1 MYQAGLVLEGGG
13 MKGVYTAGV
22 LDYFMEQ
29 NVQFANAYGVSMG
42 ACALCSYISNQKG
55 RALATIV
62 DHLDKKEYCGLY
74 PLLTTGDIFNAKLCY
89 DTIPNEWNPYDYEA
103 AGRYPGRA
111 YAVLTDVVTGQPVYY
126 ELKDLHKDIAAVQ
139 ASSSMPLVSRMVEVD
154 GRLYLDGGISDGI
167 PIMHSLKS
175 GNRKNVVIL
184 TKEVGFRR
192 NAPKLLG
199 LVKMRYHKYPHVIH
213 DMAIRHTRYNRTMD
227 FLEKEEKRGNIFVIR
242 PQRKSAVGRIE
253 RDPVKLFA
261 LHREGYEDAKR
272 LFDDMMA
279 YLERE

>member
-1 MYQAGLVLEGGG
+1 MYQAGLILEGGG

-22 LDYFMEQ
+22 LDYFLEQ
-29 NVQFANAYGVSMG
+29 GITFEKSYGVSMG
-42 ACALCSYISNQKG
+42 ACVLCSFISGQKG

-74 PLLTTGDIFNAKLCY
+74 PLITTGDIFNADMCY
-89 DTIPNEWNPYDYEA
+89 NRIPNEWNPYDYETA
-103 AGRYPGRA
+103 EKYPGTV
-111 YAVLTDVVTGQPVYY
+111 YAVLTDVVTGKPVYY
-126 ELKDLHKDIAAVQ
+126 ELKDLHRDIVAVQ

-154 GRLYLDGGISDGI
+154 GRFYLDGGISDGI

-192 NAPKLLG
+192 KAPEMMG
-199 LVKMRYHKYPHVIH
+199 LIKMRYHKYPHIIH

-242 PQRKSAVGRIE
+242 PQLKSDVGRIE
-253 RDPVKLFA
+253 RDPLKLFA

-272 LFDDMMA
+272 VYDDMIT
-279 YLERE
+279 YLEKQ